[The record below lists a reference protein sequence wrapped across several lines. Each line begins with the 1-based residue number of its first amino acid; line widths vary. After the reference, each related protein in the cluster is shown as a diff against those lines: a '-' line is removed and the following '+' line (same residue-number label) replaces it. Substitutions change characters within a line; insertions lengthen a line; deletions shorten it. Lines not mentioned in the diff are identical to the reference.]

1 MKVTARICEE
11 GAAGVENMGNAGGEH
26 PRLAGASAGQH
37 EDGAFQRFD
46 GFGLLGVQ
54 PGEVIRP
61 LAAVASRHGAG
72 GDAATGG
79 GRAFGGGGRRLRL
92 ARHLARLFV
101 EEGHIVET
109 IAHGA

>member
-1 MKVTARICEE
+1 
-11 GAAGVENMGNAGGEH
+11 MGNAGRQYA
-26 PRLAGASAGQH
+26 RLAGAGAGQH
-37 EDGAFQRFD
+37 EDGAFQGFD

-61 LAAVASRHGAG
+61 LATVASRHGARR
-72 GDAATGG
+72 DAAAGD
-79 GRAFGGGGRRLRL
+79 GRPFGGCGRRLRL